1 MLHWQGKKY
10 DSIRGVTVM
19 RTPYEMEENAIRA
32 AAATAR
38 KRGRRGC
45 GENDGKPDEGGRA
58 LMCETDQ

>member
-1 MLHWQGKKY
+1 
-10 DSIRGVTVM
+10 M